1 MKFDKYI
8 QLVDFPGEL
17 HGEGAIFYVSQ
28 SSPVAHVDAEGL
40 IKVRLTDYPGIF
52 KLIEE
57 NVEVEKI

>member
-8 QLVDFPGEL
+8 QLVDFPAEL
-17 HGEGAIFYVSQ
+17 HGEGAIFYVHQ
-28 SSPVAHVDAEGL
+28 SSPVAYVDAEGL

-57 NVEVEKI
+57 NVEGEKI